1 MRPLLKRW
9 FPRLFGAPETWA
21 YEDAHAGP
29 NNYVTKA
36 STRLSGTTSKKLSM
50 SGERFELRNAQ
61 GFAEI
66 PHKNRT
72 ESEEEIMA
80 ADGIMKTTNF
90 SARYAEQEQWRVDIE
105 SNKSETIDYGMR
117 TSMESL

>member
-1 MRPLLKRW
+1 
-9 FPRLFGAPETWA
+9 
-21 YEDAHAGP
+21 
-29 NNYVTKA
+29 
-36 STRLSGTTSKKLSM
+36 
-50 SGERFELRNAQ
+50 
-61 GFAEI
+61 
-66 PHKNRT
+66 
-72 ESEEEIMA
+72 MA

>member
-1 MRPLLKRW
+1 VGRGLNCETRKDS
-9 FPRLFGAPETWA
+9 PRSHTE
-21 YEDAHAGP
+21 
-29 NNYVTKA
+29 
-36 STRLSGTTSKKLSM
+36 
-50 SGERFELRNAQ
+50 
-61 GFAEI
+61 
-66 PHKNRT
+66 RT